1 MTVII
6 VEFPA
11 AKSFLVAA
19 QEPWKKSR
27 EARASL
33 TPVLQHKQTTANVN
47 YPDNDCYIG
56 WLTTSVKL
64 FNSTSVRVSRCSGC
78 LCCTGCMGCG
88 GWGAFPSVIRIL
100 GLCETG
106 TGPRP

>member
-27 EARASL
+27 EARASQ
-33 TPVLQHKQTTANVN
+33 TPVL
-47 YPDNDCYIG
+47 
-56 WLTTSVKL
+56 
-64 FNSTSVRVSRCSGC
+64 
-78 LCCTGCMGCG
+78 
-88 GWGAFPSVIRIL
+88 
-100 GLCETG
+100 
-106 TGPRP
+106 